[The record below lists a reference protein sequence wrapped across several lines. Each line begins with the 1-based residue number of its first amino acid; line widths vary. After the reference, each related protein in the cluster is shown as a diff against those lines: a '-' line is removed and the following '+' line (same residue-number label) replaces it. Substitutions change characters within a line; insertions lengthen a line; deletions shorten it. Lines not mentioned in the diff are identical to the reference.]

1 MNATTL
7 ADEFED
13 LCLDDL
19 INPKYLH
26 AYPDKPEII
35 KSSKNIN
42 AVLYQGFYYNHFRT
56 YKNSVQFKCR
66 EKINGKECNGL
77 LSTIMTTH

>member
-19 INPKYLH
+19 FNPNLH
-26 AYPDKPEII
+26 VYPDKPEII

-42 AVLYQGFYYNHFRT
+42 AVLYRGFTITILELIRIQCNINVVKKLMV
-56 YKNSVQFKCR
+56 KNAMVYSQQ
-66 EKINGKECNGL
+66 L
-77 LSTIMTTH
+77 